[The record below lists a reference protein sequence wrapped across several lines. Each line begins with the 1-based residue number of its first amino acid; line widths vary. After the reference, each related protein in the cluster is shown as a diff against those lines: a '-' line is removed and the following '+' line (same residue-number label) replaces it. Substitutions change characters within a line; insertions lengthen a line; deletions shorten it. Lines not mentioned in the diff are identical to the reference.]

1 MVIETVTYGQIAKVA
16 IIGSGVM
23 GAGIAETMAA
33 GGIDVLLFDQMADK
47 ASAAKLAL
55 SHRLQSRVE
64 RGKLG
69 ADRAAQILERI
80 VPVQQ
85 LDEIVSADLVV
96 EAIVENLTVKKDL
109 VAALEAILPRQAV
122 IATNTSSLS
131 VTAIA
136 ASAKYPE
143 RIAGFHFFNPVPLMR
158 VVEVI
163 KGALTGDAVVDA
175 LKELAVRVGH
185 RPVNATDTP
194 GFIINHAGRAYGTEA
209 LAMVKEGVADF
220 ATIDTILR
228 DAAGFRMGPFEL
240 FDLTGLN
247 VSHLVMEEVYHQYYE
262 ESRYRPS
269 LITRRRLEA
278 GLLGRKTGRG
288 FYDYPDASAGSNA
301 NTQPEKGPLP
311 KIVRIIDDTA
321 SGDIHRLAEQAKV
334 QIGENVGPDG
344 LVLVGLVGDD
354 LTSAV
359 VRLGLDATN
368 VIG

>member
-64 RGKLG
+64 RRKLG

-143 RIAGFHFFNPVPLMR
+143 RIAGFHFSIP
-158 VVEVI
+158 
-163 KGALTGDAVVDA
+163 
-175 LKELAVRVGH
+175 
-185 RPVNATDTP
+185 
-194 GFIINHAGRAYGTEA
+194 
-209 LAMVKEGVADF
+209 
-220 ATIDTILR
+220 
-228 DAAGFRMGPFEL
+228 FR
-240 FDLTGLN
+240 
-247 VSHLVMEEVYHQYYE
+247 
-262 ESRYRPS
+262 
-269 LITRRRLEA
+269 
-278 GLLGRKTGRG
+278 
-288 FYDYPDASAGSNA
+288 
-301 NTQPEKGPLP
+301 
-311 KIVRIIDDTA
+311 
-321 SGDIHRLAEQAKV
+321 
-334 QIGENVGPDG
+334 
-344 LVLVGLVGDD
+344 
-354 LTSAV
+354 
-359 VRLGLDATN
+359 
-368 VIG
+368 